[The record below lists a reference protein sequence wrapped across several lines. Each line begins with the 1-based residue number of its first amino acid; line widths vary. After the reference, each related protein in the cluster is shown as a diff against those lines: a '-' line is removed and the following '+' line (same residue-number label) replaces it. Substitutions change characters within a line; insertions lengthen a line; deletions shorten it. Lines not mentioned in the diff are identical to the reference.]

1 MLEFIA
7 FDADDTLWHNE
18 NLFFATG
25 EKFKAL
31 LATYCEPGVINGR
44 LYETESANLRHFGYG
59 IKSFTLSM
67 IETAVQLTNGRIP
80 ASDILTILNFAK
92 EMRQHPVELLP
103 HVAEVVHELS
113 HHYPLLIITKG
124 DLFDQETK
132 VAQSGIAQ
140 HFRHVEVVSE
150 KDPASYAAVF
160 ARLNIDP
167 RTVLMVGNSVR
178 SDVLPLVHLGATA
191 VHIPYH
197 TTWEH
202 ETVAAA
208 TPQQHGYYTLSSIQQ
223 LPELLAALAN
233 DKGQRTTDGQ

>member
-1 MLEFIA
+1 MFDFIA

-18 NLFFATG
+18 NIFFATG

-31 LATYCEPGVINGR
+31 LEPYCEPGVINGR
-44 LYETESANLRHFGYG
+44 LYATELANLRYFGYG
-59 IKSFTLSM
+59 IKSFALSM

-103 HVAEVVHELS
+103 GVAEVVHELG

-132 VAQSGIAQ
+132 VAQSGLAD

-150 KDPASYAAVF
+150 KDPATYAALF
-160 ARLNIDP
+160 ARLGIDP
-167 RTVLMVGNSVR
+167 HTVLMVGNSLR
-178 SDVLPLVHLGATA
+178 SDVLPLVELGATA

-202 ETVAAA
+202 ETIAAA
-208 TPQQHGYYTLSSIQQ
+208 APQQHGYYTLSTIQQ
-223 LPELLAALAN
+223 LPGLIATLIGN
-233 DKGQRTTDGQ
+233 Q

>member
-1 MLEFIA
+1 MFHFIA

-18 NLFFATG
+18 NIYFATG

-31 LATYCEPGVINGR
+31 LAPYCEPGVINGR
-44 LYETESANLRHFGYG
+44 LYQTELANLQHFGYG

-103 HVAEVVHELS
+103 GVAEVVHELS

-132 VAQSGIAQ
+132 VAQSGIAD

-150 KDPASYAAVF
+150 KDPATYAALF
-160 ARLNIDP
+160 ARLGIDP
-167 RTVLMVGNSVR
+167 RTVLMVGNSLR
-178 SDVLPLVHLGATA
+178 SDVLPLVELGATA
-191 VHIPYH
+191 VHIPYQ

-202 ETVAAA
+202 ETVIPA
-208 TPQQHGYYTLSSIQQ
+208 TAQQHSYHTLSSIEQ
-223 LPELLAALAN
+223 LPGLIAN
-233 DKGQRTTDGQ
+233 LVSNR